1 MRHIVLRHYTEDSEN
16 RLFYL
21 KFSNIKEFLSL
32 YIRNLNIGLQIFVI
46 RCNVDDVCIRVVIEK
61 VNEKGIHDSL
71 LDLERLI
78 RKGARLST
86 IIYLV
91 CDLWASLGS

>member
-21 KFSNIKEFLSL
+21 TFSNIKEFLSL
-32 YIRNLNIGLQIFVI
+32 CIRNLNIGLQIFVI

-61 VNEKGIHDSL
+61 VKEKGIYDPL
-71 LDLERLI
+71 LDLER
-78 RKGARLST
+78 
-86 IIYLV
+86 
-91 CDLWASLGS
+91 